1 MGADFVFAVCEMP
14 DNLDKCREII
24 DYRIKNLNDSMIAS
38 LAEDSYFDIDGMLCD
53 LAEDMDIAESD
64 LWCLD
69 DVDDLMLRKLIE
81 RLLKNAVDE
90 LTGYRRDVG
99 RMVLGNTS
107 YAISGGMSWGDSP
120 TDCIPIIRIL
130 DMSGVMKG
138 LGAMN
143 IDYESFKC

>member
-1 MGADFVFAVCEMP
+1 MGADFVFTVCEMP

-24 DYRIKNLNDSMIAS
+24 DYRIKNLNDSVIAS
-38 LAEDSYFDIDGMLCD
+38 LAEDSCLDIDGMLYD

-69 DVDDLMLRKLIE
+69 DMDDLMLRKLVE
-81 RLLKNAVDE
+81 RLLKDAVDK

-99 RMVLGNTS
+99 GMVLGDTS

-120 TDCIPIIRIL
+120 TEAMSFIRVL
-130 DMSGVMKG
+130 DMSGVMNG
-138 LGAMN
+138 LGATN

>member
-1 MGADFVFAVCEMP
+1 MGSDFVFAVCEMP
-14 DNLDKCREII
+14 HNLDKCREII
-24 DYRIKNLNDSMIAS
+24 DYRIKNLNDSMIA
-38 LAEDSYFDIDGMLCD
+38 LLIEDGGFDTEGLLCD

-69 DVDDLMLRKLIE
+69 DVDDLMLRKLTE
-81 RLLKNAVDE
+81 KLLKDAVDE

-99 RMVLGNTS
+99 GMVLNNIS

-120 TDCIPIIRIL
+120 TEAISFLRIL
-130 DMSGVMKG
+130 DMSGIMNG
-138 LGAMN
+138 LGAIN